1 VSDILLFTSAE
12 PSEFPFFN
20 GKIGNVYA
28 MYMCITFTCSCASH
42 LHVHVHLICFL
53 FSRVKMFCIIRQD
66 NRRRACTRAVKARLG
81 LLISQDL

>member
-28 MYMCITFTCSCASH
+28 MYMCITFTCSCA
-42 LHVHVHLICFL
+42 F
-53 FSRVKMFCIIRQD
+53 
-66 NRRRACTRAVKARLG
+66 N
-81 LLISQDL
+81 LLSFQPCKNVLYYQAG